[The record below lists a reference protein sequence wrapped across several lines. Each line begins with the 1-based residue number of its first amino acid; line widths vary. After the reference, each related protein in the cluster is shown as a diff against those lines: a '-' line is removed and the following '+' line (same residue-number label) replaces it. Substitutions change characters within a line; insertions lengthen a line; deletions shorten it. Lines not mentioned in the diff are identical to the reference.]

1 MIIGAH
7 LSVASKDGKLIEKI
21 NNFGISAIQIFV
33 SAPRNFNDS
42 KYDKA
47 SAKDFANKIRS
58 NTQVKHIFYHAIY
71 LINLASSNPE
81 LVEKSNNSLINALY
95 VSSWMKAQ
103 GVIFHIGS
111 SRERTFE
118 IVKDEVA
125 KNINLI
131 LESTP
136 NDSTLIIET
145 NAGQGNCIGS
155 KFEEIKYLVSKVK
168 DKSRIGVC
176 LDTAH
181 SFASGYSL
189 ENSNELISEFDKT
202 IGLKYLKVVHLN
214 DSKTQFGSNTDRH
227 ENIGEGKIGLE
238 NIKNFI
244 NQKKLKNIPFI
255 LEVPGFDGNGP
266 DKKNIEIVKKLLLY

>member
-7 LSVASKDGKLIEKI
+7 LSTAGGENKLIEKI
-21 NNFGISAIQIFV
+21 NDFEINVIQIFV
-33 SAPRNFNDS
+33 SAPRNYNNS
-42 KYDKA
+42 KYNQKSA
-47 SAKDFANKIRS
+47 SVFADNIRAKTNIK
-58 NTQVKHIFYHAIY
+58 QIFYHAIY
-71 LINLASSNPE
+71 LINLASSNQE
-81 LVEKSNNSLINALY
+81 LVEKSIKTLVNALY
-95 VSSWMKAQ
+95 ISSWMKAQ

-125 KNINLI
+125 SNINLI

-136 NDSTLIIET
+136 KDSTLIIET
-145 NAGQGNCIGS
+145 NAGQGNCVGS
-155 KFEEIKYLVSKVK
+155 KFEEIKYLISKIK

-189 ENSNELISEFDKT
+189 ENPNKLLTEFDK
-202 IGLKYLKVVHLN
+202 IVGLKYLKVIHLN
-214 DSKTQFGSNTDRH
+214 DSKTEFNSNTDRH
-227 ENIGEGKIGLE
+227 ENIGKGKIGLE

-244 NQKKLKNIPFI
+244 NLKVLKNIPFV
-255 LEVPGFDGNGP
+255 LEVPGFDGTGP
-266 DKKNIEIVKKLLLY
+266 DKKNIEIVKVLIN